1 MLLVINDIAM
11 ENECLYRSSYC
22 FFIYKVYD

>member
-11 ENECLYRSSYC
+11 ENECFDVVHIV
-22 FFIYKVYD
+22 FFLQSV